1 MCVVVFADLEMRVAA
16 ENALD
21 VVVAV
26 GLDSRVDVVSSVLR
40 RVVDVDIWKEG
51 GKWIM
56 QVYMQVKCQWKVLG
70 CRLF

>member
-1 MCVVVFADLEMRVAA
+1 MCVVVFVDLEMRVAA

-21 VVVAV
+21 VDIAV
-26 GLDSRVDVVSSVLR
+26 GLDNRADVVSSVLR

-70 CRLF
+70 CRLL